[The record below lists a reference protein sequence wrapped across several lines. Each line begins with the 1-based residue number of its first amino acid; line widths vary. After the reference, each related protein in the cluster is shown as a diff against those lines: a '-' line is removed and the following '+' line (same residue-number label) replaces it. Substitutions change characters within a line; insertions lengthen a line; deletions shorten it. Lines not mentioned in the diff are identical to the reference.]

1 MRWVTRLRH
10 LNRTLMDF
18 FSHRTPHS
26 LWPTDEKSFFTFFFI
41 SKNETALAL
50 WSLASIGVWC
60 ILYNNAPCFLT
71 TPRLDRYYPQYDAVS
86 AWNIILINTT
96 SILNHIL
103 KPTSKPGLA
112 ARATAQQVRHGRQA
126 RLNSNLHSAPV
137 IQSSHF
143 LSSRA
148 DLDKNQG

>member
-1 MRWVTRLRH
+1 MNQITSDFCSHWTR
-10 LNRTLMDF
+10 
-18 FSHRTPHS
+18 HS
-26 LWPTDEKSFFTFFFI
+26 LGSTDDKSLFI
-41 SKNETALAL
+41 FNFIVENDKALAL
-50 WSLASIGVWC
+50 WSLASVGVYC

-137 IQSSHF
+137 IQSSYF
-143 LSSRA
+143 LSSRSH
-148 DLDKNQG
+148 LDKNQG